1 MFDAFVT
8 HLAELNTSKDLQ
20 RPGLFFTRLE
30 CDSALMNGMKNVL
43 GSAIAMLLIAAP
55 SAVAQDRPTPWYERG
70 PFLHFAA
77 SAELATNGYT
87 LGAAFS
93 QDKRV
98 RLASGAALALAAGFA
113 KELYDLSAN
122 GDFSWRDI
130 GWGVVGTATGL
141 LISWLVDRLL
151 FGPPHQPAAERAGLS
166 LAGSAPYG
174 LRAGT
179 RDSYGAGR

>member
-1 MFDAFVT
+1 MT
-8 HLAELNTSKDLQ
+8 HRAEINTFKNLE

-30 CDSALMNGMKNVL
+30 CNSALMNDMKVL
-43 GSAIAMLLIAAP
+43 GWSIAILLVAAP
-55 SAVAQDRPTPWYERG
+55 SAVAQGRPTPWYERG

-93 QDKRV
+93 DDKRV

-122 GDFSWRDI
+122 GDFSWSDI

-151 FGPPHQPAAERAGLS
+151 FGPSHRTLADRLGLS
-166 LAGSAPYG
+166 VGGSAPHG

-179 RDSYGAGR
+179 GDSYGAGR

>member
-1 MFDAFVT
+1 
-8 HLAELNTSKDLQ
+8 
-20 RPGLFFTRLE
+20 
-30 CDSALMNGMKNVL
+30 MNDRNVL
-43 GSAIAMLLIAAP
+43 GWSIAMFLVATS
-55 SAVAQDRPTPWYERG
+55 SAVAQGRPTPWFERS

-93 QDKRV
+93 EDRRV
-98 RLASGAALALAAGFA
+98 RLASGAALALTAGFL
-113 KELYDLSAN
+113 KELYDLSAY

-130 GWGVVGTATGL
+130 AWDVVGTATGL

-151 FGPPHQPAAERAGLS
+151 FAPRHKTLADSLGFSFASSPAH
-166 LAGSAPYG
+166 G

>member
-1 MFDAFVT
+1 MSD
-8 HLAELNTSKDLQ
+8 
-20 RPGLFFTRLE
+20 
-30 CDSALMNGMKNVL
+30 MKVL
-43 GSAIAMLLIAAP
+43 GCSIAILLVAAP
-55 SAVAQDRPTPWYERG
+55 SAVAQSRPTPWYERG

-93 QDKRV
+93 DDKRI

-122 GDFSWRDI
+122 GDFSWSDI

-151 FGPPHQPAAERAGLS
+151 FGPSHRTLSDRLGLS
-166 LAGSAPYG
+166 VAPAPHG

>member
-1 MFDAFVT
+1 
-8 HLAELNTSKDLQ
+8 
-20 RPGLFFTRLE
+20 
-30 CDSALMNGMKNVL
+30 MNDMKVL
-43 GSAIAMLLIAAP
+43 GGSIAILLVAAP
-55 SAVAQDRPTPWYERG
+55 SAVAQGRPTPWYERG
-70 PFLHFAA
+70 PSLHFAA

-93 QDKRV
+93 DDKRV

-122 GDFSWRDI
+122 GDFSWSDI

-151 FGPPHQPAAERAGLS
+151 FGPSHRTLADRLGLS
-166 LAGSAPYG
+166 VAPAPHG

-179 RDSYGAGR
+179 RESYGAGR